1 MAPSEF
7 IEDNVVKL
15 DWLNQNEVDFFFK
28 CNTDHVKYNRILD
41 LEADLTQQKVVL
53 LLVILKP
60 SIRLKQ
66 VPIDT

>member
-41 LEADLTQQKVVL
+41 LEADLTQQKVNYIIFSESRIKRVN
-53 LLVILKP
+53 
-60 SIRLKQ
+60 
-66 VPIDT
+66 